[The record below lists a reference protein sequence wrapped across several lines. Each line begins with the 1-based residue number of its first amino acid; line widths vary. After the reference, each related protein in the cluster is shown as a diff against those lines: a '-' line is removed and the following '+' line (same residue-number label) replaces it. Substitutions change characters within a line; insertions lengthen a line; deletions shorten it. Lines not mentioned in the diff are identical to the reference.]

1 MILHHRI
8 PPRAVSTFSRT
19 MPTRLHTFTA
29 LAPLCVAALALGADD
44 GGIGALRA
52 RLGALTPT
60 GAGVGVVQVEAP
72 AQIGGKTDDF
82 APDLALE
89 DFLGKTVTLVN
100 SPNTVS
106 WHSTNVAQR
115 LYGSTLSLAPGVTN
129 AWING
134 LFNWLPDMLKLG
146 STSAPA
152 ALPNASVRV
161 MNHSWAA
168 SYGAGN
174 EALDR
179 EAIRRLDFWMTRDG
193 ILAVYG
199 ENNGAGSVRRPMMGD
214 CFNGISVG
222 RLDLQHSAG
231 VTGSA
236 SDTPGRMKPE
246 IIAPGDFTSMATP
259 LVASAAI
266 ALAETLKGAEFS
278 SLNNTQRAQLTKSAL
293 LGGADRA
300 ASWANNAPVDG
311 SQRGVATMPLD
322 AIRGSGELNVD
333 RAHRIITG
341 GRTNGATAATAAA
354 NATPEGWGTVTLSAN
369 GKQYWRFR
377 LYQEAPALDFT
388 LVWPRG
394 VSSGFAN
401 YTFANLNVRLQRSLN
416 GGVDMIP
423 LEGDAGL
430 ATFVSG
436 NVSSASG
443 VDNVETI
450 HLTGLR
456 PGEYTL
462 EVSRVDSA
470 SGSVMGYAAWIVD
483 DAAFGLEGDV
493 DANGMVDFGDVALAL
508 LSFGGDD
515 PASDM
520 DVNGVVDFG
529 DVALILLNFG

>member
-1 MILHHRI
+1 M
-8 PPRAVSTFSRT
+8 PPRLRTILPSTPLWLAAV
-19 MPTRLHTFTA
+19 
-29 LAPLCVAALALGADD
+29 ALGADD
-44 GGIGALRA
+44 GGIAALRA
-52 RLGALTPT
+52 RLGALAPT

-89 DFLGKTVTLVN
+89 DFSGKTVTLVN

-115 LYGSTLSLAPGVTN
+115 LYGSTMSLAPGVTN

-246 IIAPGDFTSMATP
+246 LIAPGNFTSMATP
-259 LVASAAI
+259 LVGSAAI

-278 SLNNTQRAQLTKSAL
+278 SLSNTQRAQLTKSAL
-293 LGGADRA
+293 LGGADRTEL
-300 ASWANNAPVDG
+300 WANNAPLDG
-311 SQRGVATMPLD
+311 ATRGVATMPLD

-333 RAHRIITG
+333 RAHRIVTG
-341 GRTNGATAATAAA
+341 GRMNGAASATAAT

-377 LYQEAPALDFT
+377 LYQDAPSLDFT

-394 VSSGFAN
+394 VSSGFSSYTYAN
-401 YTFANLNVRLQRSLN
+401 MNIRLQRSLN
-416 GGVDMIP
+416 GGADMIP

-430 ATFVSG
+430 ATFVAG
-436 NVSSASG
+436 NVSSASS

-456 PGEYTL
+456 AGEYTL
-462 EVSRVDSA
+462 EVSRADSA
-470 SGSVMGYAAWIVD
+470 SGSVMGYASWIVD

-493 DANGMVDFGDVALAL
+493 DANGMVDFGDVALTL
-508 LSFGGDD
+508 LNFGSDE

-520 DVNGVVDFG
+520 DVNGMIDFG

>member
-1 MILHHRI
+1 MIDGHGSARR
-8 PPRAVSTFSRT
+8 PVSTFSNT
-19 MPTRLHTFTA
+19 MSPCLQTISKF
-29 LAPLCVAALALGADD
+29 APLWIAAVALGAED
-44 GGIGALRA
+44 GGIAALRA
-52 RLGALTPT
+52 RLGALAPT
-60 GAGVGVVQVEAP
+60 GAGIGVIQVEAP
-72 AQIGGKTDDF
+72 AQIGGQTTDF
-82 APDLALE
+82 APDLALQ
-89 DFLGKTVTLVN
+89 DFSGKSVILVN

-115 LYGSTLSLAPGVTN
+115 LYGSSMSLSPGVAS
-129 AWING
+129 AWVNG

-146 STSAPA
+146 TGQPPA
-152 ALPNASVRV
+152 ALPSTSARV

-168 SYGAGN
+168 TYGAGN
-174 EALDR
+174 ESVDR

-199 ENNGAGSVRRPMMGD
+199 ENNGAGSARRPMMGD

-246 IIAPGDFTSMATP
+246 IIAPGNFTSMATP
-259 LVASAAI
+259 LVGSAAV
-266 ALAETLKGAEFS
+266 ALAETLTGAEFS
-278 SLNNTQRAQLTKSAL
+278 GLSNTQRAQLTKSAL
-293 LGGADRA
+293 LGGADRTA
-300 ASWANNAPVDG
+300 MWGNNAPVDG

-322 AIRGSGELNVD
+322 AIRGSGELDVD

-341 GRTNGATAATAAA
+341 GRTNGATSATVAA
-354 NATPEGWGTVTLSAN
+354 NATPEGWGTVTLAAN

-377 LYQEAPALDFT
+377 LHQEAPALDFT

-394 VSSGFAN
+394 VSSGFN
-401 YTFANLNVRLQRSLN
+401 SYTYANLNVRLQRSLN
-416 GGVDMIP
+416 GGADMIP
-423 LEGDAGL
+423 LEGEAGL

-436 NVSSASG
+436 NVSSVSG

-462 EVSRVDSA
+462 EVSRADSA
-470 SGSVMGYAAWIVD
+470 SGSVMGYASWIVD

-493 DANGMVDFGDVALAL
+493 DANGVVDFGDVALAL
-508 LSFGGDD
+508 LSFGGDE

-520 DVNGVVDFG
+520 DVNGLVDFG

>member
-1 MILHHRI
+1 
-8 PPRAVSTFSRT
+8 
-19 MPTRLHTFTA
+19 MPHRLHTTSS
-29 LAPLCVAALALGADD
+29 LLTLCVAALALASDD

-52 RLGALTPT
+52 RLGALAPT
-60 GAGVGVVQVEAP
+60 GAGIGVQQVEAP
-72 AQIGGKTDDF
+72 AQIGGQTTDF
-82 APDLALE
+82 APDLALP
-89 DFLGKTVTLVN
+89 DFSGKSVTVMN
-100 SPNTVS
+100 APNATS

-115 LYGSTLSLAPGVTN
+115 LYGSSLSLAPGVTS
-129 AWING
+129 AWVNG

-146 STSAPA
+146 TGQAPA
-152 ALPNASVRV
+152 ALPNASIRV

-168 SYGAGN
+168 TYGAGN
-174 EALDR
+174 EAVDR
-179 EAIRRLDFWMTRDG
+179 EAVRRMDFWMTRDG
-193 ILAVYG
+193 VLAVYG
-199 ENNGAGSVRRPMMGD
+199 ENNGAGSARRPMMGD

-259 LVASAAI
+259 LVASAAV

-278 SLNNTQRAQLTKSAL
+278 SMSNTQRAQLTKSAL
-293 LGGADRA
+293 LGGADRTEL
-300 ASWANNAPVDG
+300 WANNAPLDG
-311 SQRGVATMPLD
+311 ATRGVATMPLD

-341 GRTNGATAATAAA
+341 GRLNGVSTATAAT
-354 NATPEGWGTVTLSAN
+354 NATPEGWGTVTLTAG

-377 LYQEAPALDFT
+377 LHQEASSFDFT
-388 LVWPRG
+388 LTWPRG
-394 VSSGFAN
+394 VSSGFTSYTYAN
-401 YTFANLNVRLQRSLN
+401 MNVRLRRSLN
-416 GGVDMIP
+416 GGEDLIA

-430 ATFVSG
+430 ATFVGG
-436 NVSSASG
+436 NVASTSG
-443 VDNVETI
+443 VDNVETL

-462 EVSRVDSA
+462 EVSRADST
-470 SGSVMGYAAWIVD
+470 SGSVMAYASWIVD

-493 DANGMVDFGDVALAL
+493 DASGLVDFGDVALAL
-508 LSFGGDD
+508 LNFGSDE
-515 PASDM
+515 PACDM
-520 DVNGVVDFG
+520 DVNGMIDFG